1 MEKRTV
7 RKKIKKEWIWAWI
20 FIFPTIVGAIAFGF
34 YPLIRSVIMMLTE
47 WDGMTRPRFTG
58 LDNFVRLFQDPIFWF
73 ELKNT
78 LIFAFVSVPLTM
90 LFSVLLAAA
99 LNVRRGPVGLM
110 RVIYYLPSVTMP
122 VAIAAVWKWMFNSKA
137 GIINYLLNLLG
148 ISGPNWLSDPDFIMI
163 AVVIVSVWAG
173 MGYNMII
180 LLSALKNIP
189 ATYYEAAKIDGG
201 NGFQIFM
208 RLTLP
213 MLSPTLFFLSIT
225 GLMSAFKTFDIVYMF
240 CMPGNSGSMPTNT
253 MNALRTMVFG
263 IYRNG
268 FTFMEMGY
276 AAAEAFILL
285 LIILLVTVVQFA
297 GQKRWVNYDI

>member
-34 YPLIRSVIMMLTE
+34 YPLIRSVVMMLTE

-163 AVVIVSVWAG
+163 AVAIVSVWAG

-189 ATYYEAAKIDGG
+189 AT
-201 NGFQIFM
+201 
-208 RLTLP
+208 
-213 MLSPTLFFLSIT
+213 
-225 GLMSAFKTFDIVYMF
+225 
-240 CMPGNSGSMPTNT
+240 
-253 MNALRTMVFG
+253 
-263 IYRNG
+263 
-268 FTFMEMGY
+268 
-276 AAAEAFILL
+276 
-285 LIILLVTVVQFA
+285 
-297 GQKRWVNYDI
+297 

>member
-1 MEKRTV
+1 M

-34 YPLIRSVIMMLTE
+34 YPLIRSVVMMLTE

-189 ATYYEAAKIDGG
+189 ATYYEAAKIED
-201 NGFQIFM
+201 
-208 RLTLP
+208 RK
-213 MLSPTLFFLSIT
+213 S
-225 GLMSAFKTFDIVYMF
+225 
-240 CMPGNSGSMPTNT
+240 
-253 MNALRTMVFG
+253 
-263 IYRNG
+263 
-268 FTFMEMGY
+268 
-276 AAAEAFILL
+276 
-285 LIILLVTVVQFA
+285 VV
-297 GQKRWVNYDI
+297 